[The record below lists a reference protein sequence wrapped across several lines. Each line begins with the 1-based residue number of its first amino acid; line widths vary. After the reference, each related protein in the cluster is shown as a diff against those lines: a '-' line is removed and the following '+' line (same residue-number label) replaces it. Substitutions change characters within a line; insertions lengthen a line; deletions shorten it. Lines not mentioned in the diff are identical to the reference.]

1 MKLYQ
6 FIVFLSVVLS
16 VLFLVNLYI
25 YFRGMH
31 AIPKTTVYQSWYTI
45 LLIFFFLSYIIA
57 RFLDRLYPSFLS
69 DLFTWIGSFWLG
81 AMAYL
86 FLLFL
91 LADVILL
98 INKLIPFIP
107 HLGFSGTPQFR
118 MYVAYVVPVITAL
131 LLIIGYINAKTPR
144 LHELNISIPKH
155 SENLKSLKMVVVTD
169 VHLGTLIG
177 RRNAE
182 RLVNMINKQKPDI
195 IVFGG
200 NLIDEDIQS
209 VIRHNIGEKLLEL
222 RAKYG
227 VYAVSG
233 NHEYIGGIARS
244 LPYMESHGIKLLHD
258 TAIKIENS
266 FYLIGRDDR
275 DKVRFT
281 GIPRKPLDEI
291 IAPADKTI
299 PLILFDHQP
308 IKLKDA
314 ISNNIDLQISGH
326 THDGQLF
333 PFNLI
338 ANAIFDISRG
348 YKKIG
353 NTQFYVSNG
362 YGTWGPP
369 MRIGNRPEMVVFNL
383 RFE

>member
-1 MKLYQ
+1 MKASQ
-6 FIVFLSVVLS
+6 FVVFLSVVLS
-16 VLFLVNLYI
+16 IHFLVNLYI
-25 YFRGMH
+25 YFRGLH
-31 AIPKTTVYQSWYTI
+31 AFPVNSNYRTWYTVI
-45 LLIFFFLSYIIA
+45 FIFFFLSYIAA

-91 LADVILL
+91 LIDIILL
-98 INKLIPFIP
+98 INKVLPFI
-107 HLGFSGTPQFR
+107 HLIGFSNTAQFR
-118 MYVAYVVPVITAL
+118 TFVAYVVPVITAL
-131 LLIIGYINAKTPR
+131 LLIIGYINAKSPR
-144 LHELNISIPKH
+144 LHEMDISIHKK
-155 SENLKSLKMVVVTD
+155 SGTLKTLKMVVVTD

-182 RLVNMINKQKPDI
+182 KMVNRINVQNPDI
-195 IVFGG
+195 VVFGG
-200 NLIDEDIQS
+200 DLIDEDIQS
-209 VIRHNIGEKLLEL
+209 VIRHNVGEKLVQL

-227 VYAVSG
+227 IYAVSG
-233 NHEYIGGIARS
+233 NHEFIGGISKAI
-244 LPYMESHGIKLLHD
+244 PYLESHGIKMLHD
-258 TAIKIENS
+258 TALLIDSS
-266 FYLIGRDDR
+266 FYLVGRDDR

-281 GIPRKPLDEI
+281 GIPRKVLAEI
-291 IAPADKTI
+291 IAPADKSM

-308 IKLKDA
+308 IKLNDA

-326 THDGQLF
+326 THHGQMF
-333 PFNLI
+333 PFNLVT
-338 ANAIFDISRG
+338 NAIYEISRG

-362 YGTWGPP
+362 FGTWGPP
-369 MRIGNRPEMVVFNL
+369 IRIGNRPEMLVFRL